1 MKTVSISVFRA
12 RLLNYLSNV
21 QHGEVINVTSKGTVL
36 ATLSP
41 PVCQQD
47 AARKKL
53 DDLAK
58 TAVIHDA
65 VSPIE
70 EDWDAMK

>member
-1 MKTVSISVFRA
+1 MKTVTISELRA
-12 RLLNYLSNV
+12 RLLNYLSSV
-21 QHGEVINVTSKGTVL
+21 QHGEVITVTSKGTAL

-41 PVCQQD
+41 PVSQQH
-47 AARKKL
+47 AAGKKL

-58 TAVIHDA
+58 TAVIHDV

-70 EDWDAMK
+70 EGWDAIK